1 MNAADV
7 AGAGAHRCVVE
18 VGSAREVEHDQVVG
32 SAAMFWGALRRVW
45 DPACGIALLVSVIGS
60 DVRVAFD
67 IRGDDPVRVSRYAE
81 TIRSL
86 ARHTARGLGWRGV
99 STDFPC
105 QPESLVASFR
115 PDRRREPV
123 VSRIPVGLSSL
134 AETAGPWMLRLDLV
148 APLDDRHAPDLTSGD
163 EPAEALV
170 SLSLYG
176 QAGPAGDAA
185 AALLATDLAGP
196 VSLVP
201 EWATPALPIELPAP
215 GLHHLLAIPGRLAP
229 FLPHADPRDERS
241 LAELVSALSAP
252 HVLLLGNTG
261 SGKSTSIVHLG
272 AEALLAG
279 EIVVAVDTHDGMML
293 NNLAAQARRAGR
305 PALQVTFG
313 MPGGPVL
320 DVTEVPPG
328 VGVALWVQNLWAL
341 IRHDLW
347 QTMPDDY
354 FGPVGEKSVLTLL
367 ELAVRSA
374 EFDLSDVT
382 RLLDPSE
389 ARYRRGILAD
399 AQAPEIARS
408 VEREIMPMMTSRDNS
423 AAFISGKFAPFSSGV
438 FRGVTSGD
446 GPRIPF
452 EAALEKGVSILIHAP
467 ASELGE
473 VPARTL
479 IGAALRRLW
488 LHLARRGGGPRV
500 TVLLDEWQKYAAGS
514 AITMLTESRKYG
526 VRLVLA
532 NQVLTQLSPDLRN
545 AVLGNTGAIACYRV
559 SPQDAV
565 ALDGVFPSITI
576 RRLQTLP
583 KHTMALTRFEDDHV
597 IPGPRPLEGQES
609 PEDFASQL
617 TALGLDDPRERRA
630 LLARLAHAMTVV
642 SRSEDD
648 EADDDDEDL
657 FDLSDRDLSV
667 LFGRGAPRG
676 PRSRR

>member
-1 MNAADV
+1 MKTSSASH
-7 AGAGAHRCVVE
+7 AGAHRCLVE
-18 VGSAREVEHDQVVG
+18 VGAAREVEHEQVVG
-32 SAAMFWGALRRVW
+32 SAAMFWGALRRIW
-45 DPACGIALLVSVIGS
+45 DPACGIALVVSVDGPA
-60 DVRVAFD
+60 VRVAFD
-67 IRGDDPVRVSRYAE
+67 VTGDDPGRVSRYAE

-86 ARHTARGLGWRGV
+86 ARHTARGLDWRDV
-99 STDFPC
+99 SADFAS
-105 QPESLVASFR
+105 QPEFLVASFR
-115 PDRRREPV
+115 LDRRREPV

-134 AETAGPWMLRLDLV
+134 VETSGPWMLRLDLV
-148 APLDDRHAPDLTSGD
+148 APLDRQDPPDPTFPD

-176 QAGPAGDAA
+176 RPGPAGDAA

-201 EWATPALPIELPAP
+201 EWDAPALPIELPAA
-215 GLHHLLAIPGRLAP
+215 GLHHLLAIPGRLAS
-229 FLPHADPRDERS
+229 FLPHADPHDERS
-241 LAELVSALSAP
+241 LADLLGALSAP
-252 HVLLLGNTG
+252 HVLVLGNTG
-261 SGKSTSIVHLG
+261 SGKSTSIVHL
-272 AEALLAG
+272 AAVALLAG
-279 EIVVAVDTHDGMML
+279 ESVVAVDTHDGMML

-305 PALQVTFG
+305 PVLHVSFG
-313 MPGGPVL
+313 VPGGPVL

-347 QTMPDDY
+347 QTMPDEY

-374 EFDLSDVT
+374 EFTLSDVT

-389 ARYRRGILAD
+389 VRFRRGILAG
-399 AQAPEIARS
+399 AHSPEIARS
-408 VEREIMPMMTSRDNS
+408 VEREIMPMMSSRDNS
-423 AAFISGKFAPFSSGV
+423 AVFISGKFAPFSSGL
-438 FRGVTSGD
+438 FRSVTTGD

-452 EAALEKGVSILIHAP
+452 EQALERGVSILIHAP
-467 ASELGE
+467 ASNLGE

-532 NQVLTQLSPDLRN
+532 NQVLTQLSADLRN

-559 SPQDAV
+559 SPQDAL
-565 ALDGVFPSITI
+565 ALDGVFPSISM

-583 KHTMALTRFEDDHV
+583 KHTIALTRFEDDL
-597 IPGPRPLEGQES
+597 IIAGPSPLEGHEAAA
-609 PEDFASQL
+609 DFGTQL
-617 TALGLDDPRERRA
+617 TALGLDDPSERRA
-630 LLARLAHAMTVV
+630 LLARLAHAMQVASRSTGGAGGDDDGDCIDLSEPVV
-642 SRSEDD
+642 S
-648 EADDDDEDL
+648 A
-657 FDLSDRDLSV
+657 
-667 LFGRGAPRG
+667 LFGGGASRG